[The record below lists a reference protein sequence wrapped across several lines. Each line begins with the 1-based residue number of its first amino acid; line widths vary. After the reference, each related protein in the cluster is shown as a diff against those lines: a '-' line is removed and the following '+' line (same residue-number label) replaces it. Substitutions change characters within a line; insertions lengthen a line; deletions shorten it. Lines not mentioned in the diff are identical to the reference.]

1 MGIDK
6 STEKS
11 LILKLEENAAVKGSA
26 IRCLRK
32 EMPGLAKLVT
42 KNNYFVSAVGTLGED
57 CINEEKD
64 GLELVYGDEIIIAK
78 NTLREKMRMKRE
90 WIRGKHSAEKVMFFR
105 AYDPS
110 GNRVPKEELYVGVYI
125 KRRVN

>member
-1 MGIDK
+1 M
-6 STEKS
+6 
-11 LILKLEENAAVKGSA
+11 LKGNIRIKMEDFLTRLTGDREAVKRFFNPIYSDYQKRLEEKGW
-26 IRCLRK
+26 
-32 EMPGLAKLVT
+32 E
-42 KNNYFVSAVGTLGED
+42 FVGNVSFSSMMD
-57 CINEEKD
+57 KMD

-110 GNRVPKEELYVGVYI
+110 GNRIPKEELYVGVYI
-125 KRRVN
+125 KGKLN